1 MSTNPQ
7 PQTEQQRNPWV
18 EYERRK
24 AELPKEISSAER
36 EEALRKI
43 ADELGI

>member
-7 PQTEQQRNPWV
+7 PQPEQKKNPWV

-24 AELPKEISSAER
+24 AELPEDISSSER
-36 EEALRKI
+36 EAELRRI

>member
-1 MSTNPQ
+1 MSTNPKPKEEAKQ
-7 PQTEQQRNPWV
+7 NPWV

-24 AELPKEISSAER
+24 RDLPENLSQRER
-36 EEALRKI
+36 EVELRKI